1 MRIWTLHPKYLD
13 AKGLV
18 ALWRET
24 LLAQAVLL
32 GQTRGYTNHPQLNRF
47 KATPDPVAA
56 IASYLEAVAAEATR
70 RGYRF
75 DAGKIA
81 RTRHE
86 GKIATARGQLD
97 YEWEH
102 LRAKLQARAPEV
114 LAALKDVERPVPHPL
129 FRIVPGGVADW
140 EVVTSTS
147 RKPSG
152 RVRRAGS

>member
-32 GQTRGYTNHPQLNRF
+32 GQTRGYTNHPQLSRF
-47 KATPDPVAA
+47 KATADPVAA
-56 IASYLEAVAAEATR
+56 IASYLEIVQAEAMR
-70 RGYRF
+70 RGYSF
-75 DAGKIA
+75 DASKIAPVRHTGKI
-81 RTRHE
+81 T
-86 GKIATARGQLD
+86 TARGQLD
-97 YEWEH
+97 YEWAH
-102 LRAKLQARAPEV
+102 LTAKLKVRAPEV
-114 LAALKDVERPVPHPL
+114 LATLKDIERPTPHPL

-147 RKPSG
+147 RTPSD
-152 RVRRAGS
+152 RARRAGS

>member
-1 MRIWTLHPKYLD
+1 MRLWTLHPKYLD

-18 ALWRET
+18 ALWREG

-32 GQTRGYTNHPQLNRF
+32 GQTRGYTNHPQLSRF
-47 KATPDPVAA
+47 KAAPDPVAA
-56 IASYLEAVAAEATR
+56 VASYLEVVQAEATR

-75 DAGKIA
+75 DASKVAPA
-81 RTRHE
+81 RHV

-97 YEWEH
+97 YEWTH
-102 LRAKLQARAPEV
+102 LKAKLHLRAPEV
-114 LAALKDVERPVPHPL
+114 LTTVKDVERPAPHPL

-147 RKPSG
+147 RTPSG
-152 RVRRAGS
+152 RAHRAGS

>member
-47 KATPDPVAA
+47 KATADPVAA
-56 IASYLEAVAAEATR
+56 IASYLEVVAAEAVR
-70 RGYRF
+70 RGYHF
-75 DAGKIA
+75 DASKIAPPRHAGKIPA
-81 RTRHE
+81 
-86 GKIATARGQLD
+86 ARGQLD
-97 YEWEH
+97 YEWSH
-102 LRAKLQARAPEV
+102 LKAKLHGRAPEV
-114 LAALKDVERPVPHPL
+114 LATLKDIERPTPHPL

-147 RKPSG
+147 RTPSG
-152 RVRRAGS
+152 RARRAGS

>member
-1 MRIWTLHPKYLD
+1 MRLWTLHPKYLD

-18 ALWRET
+18 ALWREG

-56 IASYLEAVAAEATR
+56 LASYLEVVQAEATR

-75 DAGKIA
+75 DASKIA
-81 RTRHE
+81 PARQA

-97 YEWEH
+97 YEWTH
-102 LRAKLQARAPEV
+102 LQAKLRARAPEV
-114 LAALKDVERPVPHPL
+114 LATLKDIERPAQHPL
-129 FRIVPGGVADW
+129 FRIVAGGVADW

-147 RKPSG
+147 RTPSG
-152 RVRRAGS
+152 RARRAGS